1 MTPAEL
7 LAALRR
13 AGPRAVAARAT
24 LAHAPDPTPRA
35 AHAAQRAEV
44 AAQLAAS
51 LSPGDHRIARWLLEQ
66 EIADH
71 EAAGS
76 GASEGLYTLIAA
88 LARFERP
95 ADAPLLW
102 RARQAT
108 PETRAGV
115 EVEQVGR
122 LSLPQVRATLQ
133 RLASGLGKRA
143 GEAAAALAWIT
154 AASAEGAF
162 ADLPAYFAWA
172 DARYGLRV
180 AGPT

>member
-1 MTPAEL
+1 MDEL
-7 LAALRR
+7 LAALRG
-13 AGPRAVAARAT
+13 APPGAVAARAA
-24 LAHAPDPTPRA
+24 LVSSPDPATRR
-35 AHAAQRAEV
+35 AHAALRAEV
-44 AAQLAAS
+44 AAQLART
-51 LSPGDHRIARWLLEQ
+51 LTPNDHPTARWLLEQ
-66 EIADH
+66 EIADL

-76 GASEGLYTLIAA
+76 GASEALYTLIAA

-95 ADAPLLW
+95 TDASLIW

-122 LSLPQVRATLQ
+122 LGIPQVRASLQ
-133 RLASGLGKRA
+133 RLARGEGQRA
-143 GEAAAALAWIT
+143 REAAAALAWI
-154 AASAEGAF
+154 AAAGAEGAF

-172 DARYGLRV
+172 DVRYGLRV